1 MFKVAITMSVPFQIL
16 CNTIQRFHGTVRKPA
31 EMKPVSIHP
40 LDHDKGIT
48 DRIKVIGKGI
58 CDFMKECIW
67 AIIIQVDQ
75 FFQSRAGGLVVIS
88 ISSVKGDVA
97 FFQIADLL

>member
-67 AIIIQVDQ
+67 AIIIQVDL